1 MEQVNGGLGFCRT
14 EGASGVADLFP
25 RSNIVTISAWFPGR
39 RDFIFR
45 FVVKFEPCPAI
56 FLGGNMPHLDSNPQR
71 AKTTSP
77 AEQKPPFL
85 SLAIVSARQ
94 PKLNLGRIVITSN
107 ADSSLTREDV
117 IAALRRHVFGDWGT
131 VCRRLEYE
139 RPAGTGSGH
148 GAVRPRISQRDKVLG
163 DY

>member
-1 MEQVNGGLGFCRT
+1 MLQPD
-14 EGASGVADLFP
+14 S
-25 RSNIVTISAWFPGR
+25 
-39 RDFIFR
+39 
-45 FVVKFEPCPAI
+45 
-56 FLGGNMPHLDSNPQR
+56 HLQR
-71 AKTTSP
+71 AKATPP

-117 IAALRRHVFGDWGT
+117 IAALRRHAFGDWGT
-131 VCRRLEYE
+131 VCAEDWKTNDQRARDQGMVLSAYE
-139 RPAGTGSGH
+139 SANGTKFWVITDPGH
-148 GAVRPRISQRDKVLG
+148 EVTTLLLPE